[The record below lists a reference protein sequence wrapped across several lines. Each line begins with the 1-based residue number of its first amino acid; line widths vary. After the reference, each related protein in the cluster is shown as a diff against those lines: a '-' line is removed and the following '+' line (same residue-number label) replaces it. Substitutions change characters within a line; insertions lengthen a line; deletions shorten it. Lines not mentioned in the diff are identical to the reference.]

1 MEDAAD
7 LLWVVNRERQRETQP
22 ERLSASL
29 GRVNKRGSELFR
41 YPVPVPYFLQ
51 DSKLTTDFCWSCSP
65 LIDAPSRNYPDFR
78 S

>member
-51 DSKLTTDFCWSCSP
+51 DSKTNDRFLLVLFTLNRCTFTKLPRLS
-65 LIDAPSRNYPDFR
+65 
-78 S
+78 